1 MAASRITNT
10 FFRPNDLRMS
20 RVHIVTD
27 STVQFCT
34 PGFAEQHAFTLVPL
48 TVRLGQQTYLE
59 GAELATSQIFAQVEA
74 GTPFPVVAAPTVEQF
89 AAAYAAASRQ
99 TDQILSIHVSGKLS
113 ATARHALAASDTVK
127 GRCSLEVIDSESI
140 SAGLGALVEMAVLA
154 AERGAPLEE
163 VVRLVRSAVPRL
175 YAVFV
180 VESLTYLA
188 QAGHASLAQAML
200 AGMLNIK
207 PFLTL
212 EEGELAP
219 MEKTRNRLQAV
230 EKVVEFVT
238 EFTDIEYLA
247 ILQGENTPSADA
259 LQVRERLEAAY
270 PGRAWSVLTY
280 GPSLAALLGPHALGV
295 MVCEEQVE
303 PE

>member
-1 MAASRITNT
+1 
-10 FFRPNDLRMS
+10 MS

-34 PGFAEQHAFTLVPL
+34 PGFAEQHIFTQLPL
-48 TVRLGQQTYLE
+48 TMRLGQQTYLDDGE
-59 GAELATSQIFAQVEA
+59 ITTSQIFQQVAA
-74 GTPFPVVAAPTVEQF
+74 GAALPSMTAPTVEQL
-89 AAAYAAASRQ
+89 ASAYAAASRH

-113 ATARHALAASDTVK
+113 ATVRHAQAASATVK
-127 GRCSLEVIDSESI
+127 GRCNIDVIDSLSI
-140 SAGLGALVEMAVLA
+140 AAGLGALVEMAVLA
-154 AERGAPLEE
+154 AERGAALEE

-175 YAVFV
+175 YAIFFV
-180 VESLTYLA
+180 DSLSYLA
-188 QAGHASLAQAML
+188 QAGHTDPAQAIL
-200 AGMLNIK
+200 ASMLNIK

-219 MEKTRNRLQAV
+219 MEKTRNRLQAL

-247 ILQGENTPSADA
+247 ILQGENPPAADA
-259 LQVRERLEAAY
+259 LQVRERLDAAY
-270 PGRAWSVLTY
+270 PGRAWPLLTY
-280 GPSLAALLGPHALGV
+280 GPSLAALLGPRALGV
-295 MVCEEQVE
+295 MVCEEEVE

>member
-1 MAASRITNT
+1 
-10 FFRPNDLRMS
+10 MS

-34 PGFAEQHAFTLVPL
+34 PDFAQQHTFTQLPV
-48 TVRLGQQTYLE
+48 TVSQGDQTYLDDGRLTTE
-59 GAELATSQIFAQVEA
+59 QIFQQVAA
-74 GTPFPVVAAPTVEQF
+74 GAPLPLTAAPTVAQF
-89 AAAYAAASRQ
+89 AEAYAAASRH

-113 ATARHALAASDTVK
+113 AAVRHAQAGSATVK
-127 GRCSLEVIDSESI
+127 GRCSLEVIDSQSI

-154 AERGAPLEE
+154 AERGAALEE

-175 YAVFV
+175 YAVFF
-180 VESLTYLA
+180 VESLSYLA
-188 QAGHASLAQAML
+188 HAGHTNPAQAIL
-200 AGMLNIK
+200 ASMLNIK

-212 EEGELAP
+212 EEGTLAP
-219 MEKTRNRLQAV
+219 MEKTRNRLQAL

-247 ILQGENTPSADA
+247 ILQGENPPSADA
-259 LQVRERLEAAY
+259 LHVRERLDAAY
-270 PGRAWSVLTY
+270 PGSAWPVLTY
-280 GPSLAALLGPHALGV
+280 GPALAALLGPHALGV
-295 MVCEEQVE
+295 MVCEKEVE

>member
-1 MAASRITNT
+1 
-10 FFRPNDLRMS
+10 MS

-48 TVRLGQQTYLE
+48 TIRLGERTYLE
-59 GAELATSQIFAQVEA
+59 DHEITTSQIFQQAAA
-74 GTPFPVVAAPTVEQF
+74 GGPLPVAAAPSVEQF
-89 AAAYAAASRQ
+89 ASAYAAASRH
-99 TDQILSIHVSGKLS
+99 TDQILSIHASGRLS
-113 ATARHALAASDTVK
+113 ATVRHALAASETVK
-127 GRCSLEVIDSESI
+127 GRCQIEVIDSQSI
-140 SAGLGALVEMAVLA
+140 SAGLGALVEMATLA
-154 AERGAPLEE
+154 AERGAPLDE

-175 YAVFV
+175 YAVFF
-180 VESLTYLA
+180 VESLSYLA
-188 QAGHASLAQAML
+188 HAGHANPAQAIL
-200 AGMLNIK
+200 ADMLNLK

-219 MEKTRNRLQAV
+219 MEKTRNRLQAL

-247 ILQGENTPSADA
+247 ILQGEDTPSADS
-259 LQVRERLEAAY
+259 LQVLERLEAAY
-270 PGRAWSVLTY
+270 PGRAWPLLTY
-280 GPSLAALLGPHALGV
+280 GPSLAALLGPRALGV
-295 MVCEEQVE
+295 MVCEDEVE